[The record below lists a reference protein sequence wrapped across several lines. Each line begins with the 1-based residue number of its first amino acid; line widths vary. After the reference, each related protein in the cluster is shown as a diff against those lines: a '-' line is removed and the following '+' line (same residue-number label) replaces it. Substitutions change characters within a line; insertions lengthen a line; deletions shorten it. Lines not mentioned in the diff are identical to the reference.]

1 MASTLFVT
9 KLTTKGQATIP
20 SKVRKVL
27 GVKPGDSVMFA
38 IDGDVVTVK
47 RAERLD
53 AAVLKLATDSF
64 SDWNTPEADEAFR
77 DL

>member
-1 MASTLFVT
+1 MATTLLVT
-9 KLTTKGQATIP
+9 KLTTKGQTTIP
-20 SKVRKVL
+20 SKVRKIL
-27 GVKPGDSVMFA
+27 GVKPGDSVLFA
-38 IDGDVVTVK
+38 IDGETVTVK

-53 AAVLKLATDSF
+53 AGFLKLATDSF